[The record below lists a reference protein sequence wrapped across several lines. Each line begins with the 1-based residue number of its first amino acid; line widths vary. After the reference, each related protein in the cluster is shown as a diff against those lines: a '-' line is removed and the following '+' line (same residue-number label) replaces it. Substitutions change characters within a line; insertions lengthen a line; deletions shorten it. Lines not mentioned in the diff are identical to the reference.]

1 MHFRPRLLKQ
11 HFHFFAAYSLSIM
24 LPQTVCGWAVMN
36 GFIFN
41 VSLEKEIKRE
51 ESTLKS
57 RRETQEFQGREGS
70 A

>member
-1 MHFRPRLLKQ
+1 
-11 HFHFFAAYSLSIM
+11 
-24 LPQTVCGWAVMN
+24 MN